1 MSSWDIVQTEF
12 QGDET
17 TNFGPR
23 KEAGTALYQVDTL
36 ATISTR
42 NESLIPHGSRSKDVR
57 TFQKMVFYPD
67 STDLVVLAS
76 SGLMFVVK
84 DLKPAAFTQKCDNI
98 ASIIQQQLQFAVVQ
112 TSDVHTDK
120 TLDVAPLGQGA
131 VITAG
136 SGDSVLAVWEW
147 DNDGPVLVDSVCG
160 LTDTDAG
167 IVCVKLASNN
177 KVLFAVDEN
186 DQIGMWCVPALL
198 LLNQFKSPAASSCIT
213 DFLLLET
220 QGTQKY
226 SVDGTR
232 LVMLETSTDE
242 DSQDG
247 TTVRILSLP
256 DGESVYVL
264 QLGRPTCLPRC
275 PATQE
280 CLFIAEGTPDSE
292 DPQKLST
299 VRFRSLTETNPETRL
314 LRILH
319 KKKFDEALNFASLFQ
334 LDTELSP
341 WNVICH
347 DEEKVSAMVTQLWA
361 CLSNVKDCLLVSEN
375 CMRAALPTFTDTW
388 KLLQLCQKKLESG
401 KTDKVER
408 LHALQTKLLDLQN
421 RLLTYKLMYGADNF
435 SAESWMRFQQANLLH
450 TACYHMMEQQPHIAI
465 LLWRRHVEEWTGQMT
480 SQVVGQL
487 LMAVPDR
494 LVGVDMLG
502 WLLDDVVPFIAR
514 VLPESLSQVVQW
526 AVQRAENM
534 EFAEKDKWPKNALD
548 FLNAVTKQVTE
559 VTEVNFSNTTSTAA
573 QNATKTR
580 IEVCAVLE
588 PLRSTLQTLQQ
599 LYDLQQY
606 NLRLPLS
613 QFQQESR
620 ETLAFRMLDRVVM
633 VELIQPTLKQYIA
646 PYMRAY
652 NLNQDHIFATYI
664 KEKCCAVLNVMKHA
678 PLPWSPEIQ
687 QLVEDGL
694 KIQHPMVKELQEQK
708 KIAGVRQLL
717 QQYDLK
723 ICSVPSQSQAQKVAR
738 MIVEKD
744 CETSLEDALRVLKE
758 YNITCSNAKG
768 DIYLRHARILITS
781 DRVMN
786 YMTMLRSVAP
796 SLAMQYGLQ
805 VVSLAEIFLDQSPPA
820 ILKQIEEKHQ
830 QQMTEAAVLTLRHLI
845 TLTKDPLELEELNL
859 QLTLF
864 CSLFSLQSEYGIF
877 MSVKDYASDLIRGE
891 TFARLT
897 QQFLKEQNLL
907 QDAGGLARLY
917 RLADLLL
924 LRREEVQGEL
934 AVCEAKGGNM
944 DAAVFLCRELLQAES
959 SCEAGRAL
967 CQAALALLYLQSE
980 NDHVEED
987 GSDQPY
993 HRCLPDLV
1001 KQLASRALV
1010 MCDTELLPHC
1020 LELSKAA
1027 QLWKNVSGQC
1037 EASDS
1042 PKSIVSENVDKES
1055 KLTCKNPVQT
1065 YTLSPVYRDDALVM
1079 SSSIALPLANC
1090 SLAATFALVEGDEG
1104 GEDEEMGVSVTGALG
1119 HLQPIVAHLR
1129 ENSHLQLALRFLVH
1143 TYTVV
1148 RQTLLQQ
1155 DMGLQVCE
1163 RVQQWLEKERSVVQ
1177 GSETRAAQVTKDLV
1191 AGILAKVFSAQA
1203 VDHKMALA
1211 YLLSVPRKV
1220 SVDCLKKSISSCG
1233 LNFRKLGALASVGVA
1248 LGHLLKETSLIA
1260 TCQEL
1265 ETSATWGVRLGK
1277 LKISF
1282 KEAFQGG
1289 VSAKHDV
1296 IAALARSELSDITMV
1311 RDFCTDFRVDPED
1324 GFLVYLQHLLTRP
1337 PGADIMDC
1345 PTDSARLARARATVA
1360 AVLALDR
1367 ESVLLN
1373 KLNLLYKQ
1381 TSPYDYENIEFLLGE
1396 INKLEPLPVHQKGLK
1411 LVHYL
1416 KVYTRHNPPSEY
1428 EVSNVCQEQKDE

>member
-1 MSSWDIVQTEF
+1 
-12 QGDET
+12 
-17 TNFGPR
+17 
-23 KEAGTALYQVDTL
+23 
-36 ATISTR
+36 
-42 NESLIPHGSRSKDVR
+42 
-57 TFQKMVFYPD
+57 MVFYPD

-226 SVDGTR
+226 R
-232 LVMLETSTDE
+232 
-242 DSQDG
+242 
-247 TTVRILSLP
+247 
-256 DGESVYVL
+256 
-264 QLGRPTCLPRC
+264 
-275 PATQE
+275 
-280 CLFIAEGTPDSE
+280 

-334 LDTELSP
+334 LDTELVYAAHMNHLLDQLSP

-361 CLSNVKDCLLVSEN
+361 CLSNV
-375 CMRAALPTFTDTW
+375 
-388 KLLQLCQKKLESG
+388 KLESG

-465 LLWRRHVEEWTGQMT
+465 LLWRRHVE
-480 SQVVGQL
+480 
-487 LMAVPDR
+487 
-494 LVGVDMLG
+494 
-502 WLLDDVVPFIAR
+502 
-514 VLPESLSQVVQW
+514 
-526 AVQRAENM
+526 
-534 EFAEKDKWPKNALD
+534 
-548 FLNAVTKQVTE
+548 
-559 VTEVNFSNTTSTAA
+559 
-573 QNATKTR
+573 
-580 IEVCAVLE
+580 
-588 PLRSTLQTLQQ
+588 
-599 LYDLQQY
+599 
-606 NLRLPLS
+606 
-613 QFQQESR
+613 SR

-664 KEKCCAVLNVMKHA
+664 KDLLERTGHIRSYTGRSTWEDKVLAIVSFIQHPKEKCCAVLNVMKHA

-781 DRVMN
+781 DR
-786 YMTMLRSVAP
+786 
-796 SLAMQYGLQ
+796 
-805 VVSLAEIFLDQSPPA
+805 
-820 ILKQIEEKHQ
+820 
-830 QQMTEAAVLTLRHLI
+830 
-845 TLTKDPLELEELNL
+845 
-859 QLTLF
+859 
-864 CSLFSLQSEYGIF
+864 SEYGIF

-897 QQFLKEQNLL
+897 QQFLKEQNL
-907 QDAGGLARLY
+907 
-917 RLADLLL
+917 
-924 LRREEVQGEL
+924 
-934 AVCEAKGGNM
+934 
-944 DAAVFLCRELLQAES
+944 
-959 SCEAGRAL
+959 
-967 CQAALALLYLQSE
+967 LQSE

-1010 MCDTELLPHC
+1010 MCDT
-1020 LELSKAA
+1020 
-1027 QLWKNVSGQC
+1027 
-1037 EASDS
+1037 
-1042 PKSIVSENVDKES
+1042 
-1055 KLTCKNPVQT
+1055 
-1065 YTLSPVYRDDALVM
+1065 
-1079 SSSIALPLANC
+1079 
-1090 SLAATFALVEGDEG
+1090 GDEG

-1155 DMGLQVCE
+1155 DMGLQV
-1163 RVQQWLEKERSVVQ
+1163 
-1177 GSETRAAQVTKDLV
+1177 
-1191 AGILAKVFSAQA
+1191 F
-1203 VDHKMALA
+1203 
-1211 YLLSVPRKV
+1211 
-1220 SVDCLKKSISSCG
+1220 
-1233 LNFRKLGALASVGVA
+1233 
-1248 LGHLLKETSLIA
+1248 
-1260 TCQEL
+1260 
-1265 ETSATWGVRLGK
+1265 TWN
-1277 LKISF
+1277 
-1282 KEAFQGG
+1282 A
-1289 VSAKHDV
+1289 
-1296 IAALARSELSDITMV
+1296 
-1311 RDFCTDFRVDPED
+1311 
-1324 GFLVYLQHLLTRP
+1324 
-1337 PGADIMDC
+1337 
-1345 PTDSARLARARATVA
+1345 
-1360 AVLALDR
+1360 
-1367 ESVLLN
+1367 
-1373 KLNLLYKQ
+1373 
-1381 TSPYDYENIEFLLGE
+1381 
-1396 INKLEPLPVHQKGLK
+1396 
-1411 LVHYL
+1411 
-1416 KVYTRHNPPSEY
+1416 
-1428 EVSNVCQEQKDE
+1428 